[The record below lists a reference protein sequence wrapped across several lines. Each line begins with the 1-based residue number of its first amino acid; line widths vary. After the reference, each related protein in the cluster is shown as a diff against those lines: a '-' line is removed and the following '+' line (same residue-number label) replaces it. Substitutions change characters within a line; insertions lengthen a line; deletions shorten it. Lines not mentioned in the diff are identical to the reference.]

1 MEKSKAGKCWDLFLT
16 FFKIGLFTFGGG
28 YAMISLIDDE
38 CVVKKNWITA
48 DELMEVTIVAESTPG
63 PIAINCATFV
73 GYRQAGVLGAII
85 STIGV
90 VLPSFIIIYAIS
102 LFFDNILENK
112 IVANAFKGIKVAVS
126 LLVFTAALRMLKIIP
141 RKKLPIIIMVV
152 TFAAMIA
159 ISVFSINFSSIYL
172 ILIAGLV
179 GYISFAVSRFRKE
192 DKK

>member
-1 MEKSKAGKCWDLFLT
+1 MKKTKAKTCWNLLCT
-16 FFKIGLFTFGGG
+16 FFKIGLFTFGGS
-28 YAMISLIDDE
+28 YSMISLIDDE
-38 CVVKKNWITA
+38 CVVKKKWITS
-48 DELMEVTIVAESTPG
+48 DELMNVTIIAESTPG
-63 PIAINCATFV
+63 PIAINCATYV
-73 GYRQAGVLGAII
+73 GYRQAGILGSII

-90 VLPSFIIIYAIS
+90 VLPSFVIIYIIS

-112 IVANAFKGIKVAVS
+112 IIASAFKGIKIAVS

-141 RKKLPIIIMVV
+141 RNKLPLIIMAV
-152 TFAAMIA
+152 TFVAMIA

-179 GYISFAVSRFRKE
+179 GYITFAISRFRKE

>member
-1 MEKSKAGKCWDLFLT
+1 MKKTKAKTCWNLLCT

-28 YAMISLIDDE
+28 YSMISLIDDE
-38 CVVKKNWITA
+38 CVVKKKWITS
-48 DELMEVTIVAESTPG
+48 DELMNVTIIAESTPG
-63 PIAINCATFV
+63 SIAINCATYV
-73 GYRQAGVLGAII
+73 GYRQAGILGSII

-90 VLPSFIIIYAIS
+90 VLPSFVIIYIIS

-112 IVANAFKGIKVAVS
+112 IIASAFKGIKIAVS

-141 RKKLPIIIMVV
+141 RNKLPLIIMAV
-152 TFAAMIA
+152 TFVAMIA

-179 GYISFAVSRFRKE
+179 GYITFAISRFRKE

>member
-1 MEKSKAGKCWDLFLT
+1 MKKTKARTCWDLLCT

-28 YAMISLIDDE
+28 YSMISLIDDE
-38 CVVKKNWITA
+38 CVVKKKWITS
-48 DELMEVTIVAESTPG
+48 DELMNVTIIAESTPG
-63 PIAINCATFV
+63 PIAINCATYV
-73 GYRQAGVLGAII
+73 GYRQAGILGSII

-90 VLPSFIIIYAIS
+90 VLPSFIIIYIIS

-112 IVANAFKGIKVAVS
+112 IVASAFKGIKIAVS

-141 RKKLPIIIMVV
+141 RNKLPLIIMAL
-152 TFAAMIA
+152 TFVAMIA

-179 GYISFAVSRFRKE
+179 GYITFAISRFRKE

>member
-1 MEKSKAGKCWDLFLT
+1 MKKTKARTCWDLLCT

-28 YAMISLIDDE
+28 YSMISLIDDE
-38 CVVKKNWITA
+38 CVVKKKWITS
-48 DELMEVTIVAESTPG
+48 DELMNVTIIAESTPG
-63 PIAINCATFV
+63 PIAINCATYV
-73 GYRQAGVLGAII
+73 GYRQAGILGSII

-90 VLPSFIIIYAIS
+90 VLPSFVIIYIIS

-112 IVANAFKGIKVAVS
+112 IIASAFKGIKIAVS

-141 RKKLPIIIMVV
+141 RNKLPLIIMAV
-152 TFAAMIA
+152 TFVAMIA

-179 GYISFAVSRFRKE
+179 GYITFAISRFRKE

>member
-1 MEKSKAGKCWDLFLT
+1 MKKSKISKCWDLLCT

-28 YAMISLIDDE
+28 YSMISLIDDE
-38 CVVKKNWITA
+38 CVVKKKWITS
-48 DELMEVTIVAESTPG
+48 DELMNVTIIAESTPG
-63 PIAINCATFV
+63 PIAINCATYV
-73 GYRQAGVLGAII
+73 GYRQAGILGSVI

-90 VLPSFIIIYAIS
+90 VLPSFIIIYIIS

-112 IVANAFKGIKVAVS
+112 IIASAFKGIKIAVS

-141 RKKLPIIIMVV
+141 RNKLPLIIMAL
-152 TFAAMIA
+152 TFVAMIA

-179 GYISFAVSRFRKE
+179 GYITFAISRFRKE
-192 DKK
+192 YKK

>member
-1 MEKSKAGKCWDLFLT
+1 MKKTKVRTCWDLLCT

-28 YAMISLIDDE
+28 YSMISLIDDE
-38 CVVKKNWITA
+38 CVVKKKWITS
-48 DELMEVTIVAESTPG
+48 DELMNVTIIAESTPG
-63 PIAINCATFV
+63 PIAINCATYV
-73 GYRQAGVLGAII
+73 GYRQAGILGSII

-90 VLPSFIIIYAIS
+90 VLPSFIIIYIIS

-112 IVANAFKGIKVAVS
+112 IVASAFKGIKIAVS

-141 RKKLPIIIMVV
+141 RNKLPLIIMAV
-152 TFAAMIA
+152 TFVAMIA

-179 GYISFAVSRFRKE
+179 GYITFAISRFRKE

>member
-1 MEKSKAGKCWDLFLT
+1 MKKTKAKTCWNLLCT

-28 YAMISLIDDE
+28 YSMISLIDDE
-38 CVVKKNWITA
+38 CVVKKKWITS
-48 DELMEVTIVAESTPG
+48 DELMNVTIIAESTPG
-63 PIAINCATFV
+63 PIAINCATYV
-73 GYRQAGVLGAII
+73 GYRQAGILGSII

-90 VLPSFIIIYAIS
+90 VLPSFIIIYIIS

-112 IVANAFKGIKVAVS
+112 IIASAFKGIKIAVS

-141 RKKLPIIIMVV
+141 RNKLPLIIMAV
-152 TFAAMIA
+152 TFVAMIA

-179 GYISFAVSRFRKE
+179 GYITFAISRFREE

>member
-1 MEKSKAGKCWDLFLT
+1 MKKTKAKTCWNLLCT

-28 YAMISLIDDE
+28 YSMISLIDDE
-38 CVVKKNWITA
+38 CVVKKKWITS
-48 DELMEVTIVAESTPG
+48 DELMNVTIIAESTPG
-63 PIAINCATFV
+63 PIAINCATYV
-73 GYRQAGVLGAII
+73 GYRQAGILGSVI

-90 VLPSFIIIYAIS
+90 VLPSFIIIYIIS

-112 IVANAFKGIKVAVS
+112 IIASAFKGIKIAVS

-141 RKKLPIIIMVV
+141 RNKLPLIIMAV
-152 TFAAMIA
+152 TFVAMIA

-179 GYISFAVSRFRKE
+179 GYITFAISRFREE

>member
-1 MEKSKAGKCWDLFLT
+1 MKKTKVRTCWDLLCT

-28 YAMISLIDDE
+28 YSMISLIDDE
-38 CVVKKNWITA
+38 CVVKKKWITS
-48 DELMEVTIVAESTPG
+48 DELMNVTIIAESTPG
-63 PIAINCATFV
+63 PIAINCATYV
-73 GYRQAGVLGAII
+73 GYRQAGILGSVI

-90 VLPSFIIIYAIS
+90 VLPSFIIIYIIS

-112 IVANAFKGIKVAVS
+112 IIASAFKGIKIAVS

-141 RKKLPIIIMVV
+141 RNKLPLIIMAL
-152 TFAAMIA
+152 TFVAMIA

-179 GYISFAVSRFRKE
+179 GYITFAISRFRKE

>member
-1 MEKSKAGKCWDLFLT
+1 MKKTKARTCWDLLCT

-28 YAMISLIDDE
+28 YSMISLIDDE
-38 CVVKKNWITA
+38 CVVKKKWITS
-48 DELMEVTIVAESTPG
+48 DELMNVTIIAESTPG
-63 PIAINCATFV
+63 PIAINCATYV
-73 GYRQAGVLGAII
+73 GYRQAGILGSII

-90 VLPSFIIIYAIS
+90 VLPSFIIIYIIS

-112 IVANAFKGIKVAVS
+112 IIASAFKGIKIAVS

-141 RKKLPIIIMVV
+141 RNKLPLIIMAV
-152 TFAAMIA
+152 TFVAMIA

-179 GYISFAVSRFRKE
+179 GYITFAISRFRKE

>member
-1 MEKSKAGKCWDLFLT
+1 MKKTKAKTCWNLLCT

-28 YAMISLIDDE
+28 YSMISLIDDE
-38 CVVKKNWITA
+38 CVVKKKWITS
-48 DELMEVTIVAESTPG
+48 DELMNVTIIAESTPG
-63 PIAINCATFV
+63 PIAINCATYV
-73 GYRQAGVLGAII
+73 GYRQAGILGSII

-90 VLPSFIIIYAIS
+90 VLPSFVIIYIIS

-112 IVANAFKGIKVAVS
+112 IIASAFKGIKIAVS

-141 RKKLPIIIMVV
+141 RNKLPLIIMAL
-152 TFAAMIA
+152 TFVAMIA

-179 GYISFAVSRFRKE
+179 GYITFAISRFRKE

>member
-1 MEKSKAGKCWDLFLT
+1 MKKTKARTCWDLLCT

-28 YAMISLIDDE
+28 YSMISLIDDE
-38 CVVKKNWITA
+38 CVVKKKWITS
-48 DELMEVTIVAESTPG
+48 DELMNVTIIAESTPG
-63 PIAINCATFV
+63 PIAINCATYV
-73 GYRQAGVLGAII
+73 GYRQAGILGSVI

-90 VLPSFIIIYAIS
+90 VLPSFIIIYIIS

-112 IVANAFKGIKVAVS
+112 IVASAFKGIKIAVS

-141 RKKLPIIIMVV
+141 RNKLPLIIMAL
-152 TFAAMIA
+152 TFVAMIA

-179 GYISFAVSRFRKE
+179 GYITFAISRFRKE

>member
-1 MEKSKAGKCWDLFLT
+1 MNKAKLSKCWDLLCT

-38 CVVKKNWITA
+38 CVVKKSWITS
-48 DELMEVTIVAESTPG
+48 DELMNVTIIAESTPG

-73 GYRQAGVLGAII
+73 GYRQAGILGAVI

-90 VLPSFIIIYAIS
+90 VLPSFLIIYAIS
-102 LFFDNILENK
+102 LFFDNILENR
-112 IVANAFKGIKVAVS
+112 IIANAFKGIKIAVS

-141 RKKLPIIIMVV
+141 RKKLPLIIMAV

>member
-1 MEKSKAGKCWDLFLT
+1 MKKTKARTCWDLLCT

-28 YAMISLIDDE
+28 YSMISLIDDE
-38 CVVKKNWITA
+38 CVVKKKWITS
-48 DELMEVTIVAESTPG
+48 DELMNVTIIAESTPG
-63 PIAINCATFV
+63 PIAINCATYV
-73 GYRQAGVLGAII
+73 GYRQAGILGSVI

-90 VLPSFIIIYAIS
+90 VLPSFIIIYIIS
-102 LFFDNILENK
+102 IFFDNILENK
-112 IVANAFKGIKVAVS
+112 IIASAFKGIKIAVS

-141 RKKLPIIIMVV
+141 RNKLPLIIMAV
-152 TFAAMIA
+152 TFVAMIA

-179 GYISFAVSRFRKE
+179 GYITFAISRFREE

>member
-1 MEKSKAGKCWDLFLT
+1 MKKTKARTCWDLLCT

-28 YAMISLIDDE
+28 YSMISLIDDE
-38 CVVKKNWITA
+38 CVVKKKWITS
-48 DELMEVTIVAESTPG
+48 DELMNVTIIAESTPG
-63 PIAINCATFV
+63 PIAINCATYV
-73 GYRQAGVLGAII
+73 GYRQAGILGSII

-90 VLPSFIIIYAIS
+90 VLPSFVIIYIIS

-112 IVANAFKGIKVAVS
+112 IIASAFKGIKIAVS

-141 RKKLPIIIMVV
+141 RNKLPLIIMAL
-152 TFAAMIA
+152 TFVAMIA

-179 GYISFAVSRFRKE
+179 GYITFAISRFRKE

>member
-1 MEKSKAGKCWDLFLT
+1 MKKTKARTCWDLLCT

-28 YAMISLIDDE
+28 YSMISLIDDE
-38 CVVKKNWITA
+38 CVVKKKWITS
-48 DELMEVTIVAESTPG
+48 DELMNVTIIAESTPG
-63 PIAINCATFV
+63 PIAINCATYV
-73 GYRQAGVLGAII
+73 GYRQAGILGSVI

-90 VLPSFIIIYAIS
+90 VLPSFIIIYIIS

-112 IVANAFKGIKVAVS
+112 IIASAFKGIKIAVS

-141 RKKLPIIIMVV
+141 RNKLPLIIMAL
-152 TFAAMIA
+152 TFVAMIA

-179 GYISFAVSRFRKE
+179 GYITFAISRFREE

>member
-1 MEKSKAGKCWDLFLT
+1 MKKTKAKTCWNLICT

-28 YAMISLIDDE
+28 YSMISLIDDE
-38 CVVKKNWITA
+38 CVVKKKWITS
-48 DELMEVTIVAESTPG
+48 DELMNVTIIAESTPG
-63 PIAINCATFV
+63 PIAINCATYV
-73 GYRQAGVLGAII
+73 GYRQAGILGSII

-90 VLPSFIIIYAIS
+90 VLPSFVIIYIIS

-112 IVANAFKGIKVAVS
+112 IIASAFKGIKIAVS

-141 RKKLPIIIMVV
+141 RNKLPLIIMAV
-152 TFAAMIA
+152 TFVAMIA

-179 GYISFAVSRFRKE
+179 GYITFAISRFRKE

>member
-1 MEKSKAGKCWDLFLT
+1 MKKTKARTCWDLLCT

-28 YAMISLIDDE
+28 YSMISLIDDE
-38 CVVKKNWITA
+38 CVVKKKWITS
-48 DELMEVTIVAESTPG
+48 DELMNVTIIAESTPG
-63 PIAINCATFV
+63 PIAINCATYV
-73 GYRQAGVLGAII
+73 GYRQAGILGSVI

-90 VLPSFIIIYAIS
+90 VLPSFIIIYIIS

-112 IVANAFKGIKVAVS
+112 IIASAFKGIKIAVS

-141 RKKLPIIIMVV
+141 RNKLPLIIMAL
-152 TFAAMIA
+152 TFVAMIV

-179 GYISFAVSRFRKE
+179 GYITFAISRFRKE

>member
-1 MEKSKAGKCWDLFLT
+1 MKKTKAKTCWNLLCT

-28 YAMISLIDDE
+28 YSMISLIDDE
-38 CVVKKNWITA
+38 CVVKKKWITS
-48 DELMEVTIVAESTPG
+48 DELMNVTIIAESTPG
-63 PIAINCATFV
+63 PIAINCATYV
-73 GYRQAGVLGAII
+73 GYRQAGILGSII

-90 VLPSFIIIYAIS
+90 VLPSFIIIYIIS

-112 IVANAFKGIKVAVS
+112 IIASAFKGIKIAVS

-141 RKKLPIIIMVV
+141 RNKLPLIIMAL
-152 TFAAMIA
+152 TFVAMIA

-179 GYISFAVSRFRKE
+179 GYITFAISRFRKE

>member
-1 MEKSKAGKCWDLFLT
+1 MKKTKARTCWDLLCT

-28 YAMISLIDDE
+28 YSMISFIDDE
-38 CVVKKNWITA
+38 CVVKKKWITS
-48 DELMEVTIVAESTPG
+48 DELMNVTIIAESTPG
-63 PIAINCATFV
+63 PIAINCATYV
-73 GYRQAGVLGAII
+73 GYRQAGILGSVI

-90 VLPSFIIIYAIS
+90 VLPSFIFIYIIS

-112 IVANAFKGIKVAVS
+112 IIASAFKGIKIAVS

-141 RKKLPIIIMVV
+141 RNKLPLIIMAL
-152 TFAAMIA
+152 TFVAMIA

-179 GYISFAVSRFRKE
+179 GYITFAISRFRKE

>member
-1 MEKSKAGKCWDLFLT
+1 
-16 FFKIGLFTFGGG
+16 
-28 YAMISLIDDE
+28 MISLIDDE
-38 CVVKKNWITA
+38 CVVKKKWITS
-48 DELMEVTIVAESTPG
+48 DELMNVTIIAESTPG
-63 PIAINCATFV
+63 PIAINCATYV
-73 GYRQAGVLGAII
+73 GYRQAGILGSVI

-90 VLPSFIIIYAIS
+90 VLPSFVIIYIIS

-112 IVANAFKGIKVAVS
+112 IIASAFKGIKIAVS

-141 RKKLPIIIMVV
+141 RNKLPLIIMAV
-152 TFAAMIA
+152 TFVAMIA

-179 GYISFAVSRFRKE
+179 GYITFAISRFRKE

>member
-1 MEKSKAGKCWDLFLT
+1 MKKTKARTCWDLLCT

-28 YAMISLIDDE
+28 YSMISLIDDE
-38 CVVKKNWITA
+38 CVVKKKWITS
-48 DELMEVTIVAESTPG
+48 DELMNVTIIAESTPG
-63 PIAINCATFV
+63 PIAINCATYV
-73 GYRQAGVLGAII
+73 GYRQAGILGSVI

-90 VLPSFIIIYAIS
+90 VLPSFIIIYIIS

-112 IVANAFKGIKVAVS
+112 IIASAFKGIKIAVS
-126 LLVFTAALRMLKIIP
+126 LLVFTAALKMLKIIP
-141 RKKLPIIIMVV
+141 RNKLPLIIMAV
-152 TFAAMIA
+152 TFVAMIA

-179 GYISFAVSRFRKE
+179 GYITFAISRFRKE

>member
-1 MEKSKAGKCWDLFLT
+1 MKKTKARTCWDLLCT

-28 YAMISLIDDE
+28 YSMISFIDDE
-38 CVVKKNWITA
+38 CVVKKKWITS
-48 DELMEVTIVAESTPG
+48 DELMNVTIIAESTPG
-63 PIAINCATFV
+63 PIAINCATYV
-73 GYRQAGVLGAII
+73 GHLQAGILGSVI

-90 VLPSFIIIYAIS
+90 VLPSFIFIYIIS

-112 IVANAFKGIKVAVS
+112 IIASAFKGIKIAVS

-141 RKKLPIIIMVV
+141 RNKLPLIIMAL
-152 TFAAMIA
+152 TFVAMIA

-179 GYISFAVSRFRKE
+179 GYITFAISRFRKE

>member
-1 MEKSKAGKCWDLFLT
+1 MKKTKAKTCWNLLCT

-28 YAMISLIDDE
+28 YSMISLIDDE
-38 CVVKKNWITA
+38 CVVKKKWITS
-48 DELMEVTIVAESTPG
+48 DELMNVTIIAESTPG
-63 PIAINCATFV
+63 PIAINCATYV
-73 GYRQAGVLGAII
+73 GYRQAGILGSII

-90 VLPSFIIIYAIS
+90 VLPSFVIIYIIS

-112 IVANAFKGIKVAVS
+112 IIASAFKGIKIAVS

-141 RKKLPIIIMVV
+141 RNKLPLIIMEV
-152 TFAAMIA
+152 TFVAMIA

-179 GYISFAVSRFRKE
+179 GYITFAISRFRKE

>member
-1 MEKSKAGKCWDLFLT
+1 
-16 FFKIGLFTFGGG
+16 
-28 YAMISLIDDE
+28 MISLIDDE
-38 CVVKKNWITA
+38 CVVKKKWITS
-48 DELMEVTIVAESTPG
+48 DELMNVTIIAESTPG
-63 PIAINCATFV
+63 PIAINCATYV
-73 GYRQAGVLGAII
+73 GYRQAGILGSII

-90 VLPSFIIIYAIS
+90 VLPSFIIIYIIS

-112 IVANAFKGIKVAVS
+112 IIASAFKGIKIAVS

-141 RKKLPIIIMVV
+141 RNKLPLIIMAV
-152 TFAAMIA
+152 TFVAMIA

-179 GYISFAVSRFRKE
+179 GYITFAISRFREE

>member
-1 MEKSKAGKCWDLFLT
+1 MKKTKARTFWDLLCT

-28 YAMISLIDDE
+28 YSMISLIDDE
-38 CVVKKNWITA
+38 CVVKKKWITS
-48 DELMEVTIVAESTPG
+48 DELMNVTIIAESTPG
-63 PIAINCATFV
+63 PIAINCATYV
-73 GYRQAGVLGAII
+73 GYRQAGILGSVI

-90 VLPSFIIIYAIS
+90 VLPSFIIIYIIS

-112 IVANAFKGIKVAVS
+112 IIASAFKGIKIAVS

-141 RKKLPIIIMVV
+141 RNKLPLIIMAV
-152 TFAAMIA
+152 TFVAMIA

-179 GYISFAVSRFRKE
+179 GYITFAISRFREE

>member
-1 MEKSKAGKCWDLFLT
+1 MKKTKARTCWDLLCT

-38 CVVKKNWITA
+38 CVVKKSWITS
-48 DELMEVTIVAESTPG
+48 DELMNVTIIAESTPG

-73 GYRQAGVLGAII
+73 GYRQAGILGAVI

-90 VLPSFIIIYAIS
+90 VLPSFLIIYAIS
-102 LFFDNILENK
+102 LFFDNILENR
-112 IVANAFKGIKVAVS
+112 IIANAFKGIKIAVS

-141 RKKLPIIIMVV
+141 RKKLPLIIMAV

>member
-1 MEKSKAGKCWDLFLT
+1 MEKSKASKCWDLFLI
-16 FFKIGLFTFGGG
+16 FFKIGVFTFGGG

-73 GYRQAGVLGAII
+73 GYRQAGILGAIV

-141 RKKLPIIIMVV
+141 RQKLPLIIMAL
-152 TFAAMIA
+152 TFAAMIL

-172 ILIAGLV
+172 IIIAGLI
-179 GYISFAVSRFRKE
+179 GYISYIVLRFRKE

>member
-1 MEKSKAGKCWDLFLT
+1 MKKTKARTCWDLLCT

-28 YAMISLIDDE
+28 YSMISLIDDE
-38 CVVKKNWITA
+38 CVVKKKWITS
-48 DELMEVTIVAESTPG
+48 DELMNVTIIAESTPG
-63 PIAINCATFV
+63 PIAINCATYV
-73 GYRQAGVLGAII
+73 GYRQAGILGSVI

-90 VLPSFIIIYAIS
+90 VLPSFIIIYIIS

-112 IVANAFKGIKVAVS
+112 IIASAFKGIKIAVS

-141 RKKLPIIIMVV
+141 RNKLPLIIMAV
-152 TFAAMIA
+152 TFVAMIA

-179 GYISFAVSRFRKE
+179 GYITFAISRFRKE

>member
-1 MEKSKAGKCWDLFLT
+1 MKKTKAKTCWNLLCT

-28 YAMISLIDDE
+28 YSMISLIDDE
-38 CVVKKNWITA
+38 CVVKKKWITS
-48 DELMEVTIVAESTPG
+48 DELMNVTIIAESTPG
-63 PIAINCATFV
+63 PIAINCATYV
-73 GYRQAGVLGAII
+73 GYRQAGILGSVI

-90 VLPSFIIIYAIS
+90 VLPSFIIIYIIS

-112 IVANAFKGIKVAVS
+112 IIASAFKGIKIAVS

-141 RKKLPIIIMVV
+141 RNKLPLIIMAV
-152 TFAAMIA
+152 TFVAMIA

-179 GYISFAVSRFRKE
+179 GYITFAISRFRKE